1 MLALGIGPGYNH
13 RRAPWHG
20 AEGRFE
26 TVGDIDRGRFLRGLF
41 GNVLPYNHVQKIGC
55 RHLAWLA
62 MRDKVARNAAE
73 LADSAREAGFSVEV
87 YPFHASFVVL
97 VTAEEGVSLVSFTLD
112 SDGVVLTESKYYP
125 EDLVSS
131 EREVSR
137 EYFERLMDWYTSP
150 STTL

>member
-1 MLALGIGPGYNH
+1 MN
-13 RRAPWHG
+13 
-20 AEGRFE
+20 
-26 TVGDIDRGRFLRGLF
+26 VDRGIFLRGLF

-87 YPFHASFVVL
+87 YSFYRSFIVL
-97 VTAEEGVSLVSFTLD
+97 VTAESVLLVSFTLD
-112 SDGVVLTESKYYP
+112 GDGILTESSYYP

-131 EREVSR
+131 EEEVSR
-137 EYFERLMDWYTSP
+137 GYFERLMDWYTDP

>member
-1 MLALGIGPGYNH
+1 MN
-13 RRAPWHG
+13 
-20 AEGRFE
+20 
-26 TVGDIDRGRFLRGLF
+26 VDRGIFLRGLF

-87 YPFHASFVVL
+87 YSFYRSFIVL
-97 VTAEEGVSLVSFTLD
+97 MTAESVLLVSFTLD
-112 SDGVVLTESKYYP
+112 GDGILTESSYYP

-131 EREVSR
+131 EEEVSR
-137 EYFERLMDWYTSP
+137 GYFERLMDWYTDP

>member
-1 MLALGIGPGYNH
+1 MN
-13 RRAPWHG
+13 
-20 AEGRFE
+20 
-26 TVGDIDRGRFLRGLF
+26 VDRGIFLRGLF

-73 LADSAREAGFSVEV
+73 LADSAREAGFSVEI
-87 YPFHASFVVL
+87 YSFYGSFIVL
-97 VTAEEGVSLVSFTLD
+97 VTAESVSLARFTLY
-112 SDGVVLTESKYYP
+112 SDGIVSTNSDYYP

>member
-1 MLALGIGPGYNH
+1 MN
-13 RRAPWHG
+13 
-20 AEGRFE
+20 
-26 TVGDIDRGRFLRGLF
+26 VDRGIFLRGLF

-55 RHLAWLA
+55 RHLARLA

-73 LADSAREAGFSVEV
+73 LADSAREAGFSVEI
-87 YPFHASFVVL
+87 YSFYGSFIVL
-97 VTAEEGVSLVSFTLD
+97 VTAESVSLARFTLY
-112 SDGVVLTESKYYP
+112 SDGIVSTNSDYYP